1 MPLDGHDQG
10 ADAQLGPEVVGH
22 GPADDL
28 ARGHVLDRG
37 QIQEALVGRDVGDVG
52 QPDPGLRRGRLW
64 SGLSAVKF
72 RASRFGATGRSW
84 RLSVVRG
91 VRRRPRRAESPISR
105 ISRATRRRECR
116 SPSRRSS
123 AWTRGEP

>member
-28 ARGHVLDRG
+28 ARGPVLDRG
-37 QIQEALVGRDVGDVG
+37 QIQEALLGRDVGDVG

-72 RASRFGATGRSW
+72 RASRFGATGRLWAPTVTACMYTITSFRTIW
-84 RLSVVRG
+84 
-91 VRRRPRRAESPISR
+91 
-105 ISRATRRRECR
+105 
-116 SPSRRSS
+116 
-123 AWTRGEP
+123 